1 MKHIYKIIS
10 LLICAILLIGALPIA
25 SAATQAAVQI
35 TGLKTAGFTVEN
47 FSGNTKYYLCYPTSF
62 SGIKFTEIKTNISA
76 NVNIKVERYCD
87 CDEKYQLSYK
97 LNEELYLG
105 YGRARVTVTVTSKTD
120 QNNKASYLFAFAD
133 PKQDN
138 YRYRDFKTA
147 TPVYTTNVASDA
159 NLIATLPKGTTQSSM
174 PLCIGTKGS
183 WTQIVIPS
191 SSTKHH
197 GKIGWVKT
205 ENLVEEYTATTL
217 PQSYKSQ
224 IDALKKAHPNWTFE
238 YRHLGIDI
246 RSYAE
251 IITSTY
257 NTNKNENVPATSVP
271 EVLKNMNPEN
281 FLDEKNIFMFLN
293 VNSYQPSDYTSKGIK
308 ALWNEKYTT
317 STGQKADITEE
328 QAVQYL
334 LSAGK
339 STKINSFFLAARAA
353 LESGHGTSPLS
364 KGKPGTDGKLYYNF
378 YGIKAYDKNP
388 STGAVYAEQRGWDT
402 PFRSIVEGANWITD
416 QYLQRGQSTPYFL
429 RYYPYKEHLYMSD
442 LAAPKKDAQNVYQ
455 CYAGAGKLNSALHF
469 IIPVFDG
476 VGYSD
481 VSDESWYYADVYR
494 ATEYG
499 LFSGMGGG
507 KFQPESNLTRAQ
519 FVTVLAQMS
528 GADVS
533 AYKGVTKF
541 KDVVAEAWYAKYVEW
556 GYKTGVAH
564 GISETDFAP
573 NQSINRQE
581 LCTMLARFA
590 TAKGHKM
597 KTAALT
603 FTDKADIADW
613 ALDGVQKC
621 VGSKLVSGMT
631 ANTFSPNSSATRAQ
645 GARILSLY
653 YEAYMLKK

>member
-1 MKHIYKIIS
+1 MKHFYKIIS
-10 LLICAILLIGALPIA
+10 LLLCAVLLMGLVPAA

-35 TGLKTAGFTVEN
+35 TGIKTAGFTVEN
-47 FSGNTKYYLCYPTSF
+47 FSGNTKYYLCYPKSF

-87 CDEKYQLSYK
+87 CDYQLSYK
-97 LNEELYLG
+97 ENQELYLG

-120 QNNKASYLFAFAD
+120 ANNKASYLFAFTD
-133 PKQDN
+133 PNQDN
-138 YRYRDFKTA
+138 YRYRYFKTN
-147 TPVYTTNVASDA
+147 TSVYTTTTASSS
-159 NLIATLPKGTTQSSM
+159 NLIATIKKGTTSSSM
-174 PLCIGTKGS
+174 PLCIAVSGS

-191 SSTKHH
+191 SSTNHH

-205 ENLVEEYTATTL
+205 ENLVDEYTTTAL
-217 PQSYKSQ
+217 PYSYKAQ

-238 YRHLGIDI
+238 YRHLGVDI
-246 RSYAE
+246 HTYAE
-251 IITSTY
+251 RIATLYKSSTG
-257 NTNKNENVPATSVP
+257 KSISVST
-271 EVLKNMNPEN
+271 VLENMNPKN
-281 FLDEKNIFMFLN
+281 FLDDKNVFMFLDMLRFDEQSYTEKGIRALWSEKSGAVCTEN
-293 VNSYQPSDYTSKGIK
+293 EAVKYFTQAGKSLRVNSY
-308 ALWNEKYTT
+308 
-317 STGQKADITEE
+317 
-328 QAVQYL
+328 YL
-334 LSAGK
+334 L
-339 STKINSFFLAARAA
+339 ARAV
-353 LESGHGTSPLS
+353 LESGHGTSSLS
-364 KGKPGTDGKLYYNF
+364 KGKVGTDGKLYYNF

-416 QYLQRGQSTPYFL
+416 QYLQRGQNTPYFF
-429 RYYPYKEHLYMSD
+429 RYYPYKDHLYMSD
-442 LAAPKKDAQNVYQ
+442 LEAPKKDAQNVYQ
-455 CYAGAGKLNSALHF
+455 CYSGAGKLNSALHF

-481 VSDESWYYADVYR
+481 VSDESWYYDDVYR

-507 KFQPESNLTRAQ
+507 KFQPEGNLTRAQ

-533 AYKGVTKF
+533 AYKGSTKF
-541 KDVVAEAWYAKYVEW
+541 KDVVSGAWYAKYVEW

-564 GISETDFAP
+564 GISETEFAP
-573 NQSINRQE
+573 NQSISRQE

-603 FTDKADIADW
+603 FTDKAEIADW

-621 VGSKLVSGMT
+621 VGSKLVSGIT
-631 ANTFSPNSSATRAQ
+631 TNTFAPHNNATRAQ